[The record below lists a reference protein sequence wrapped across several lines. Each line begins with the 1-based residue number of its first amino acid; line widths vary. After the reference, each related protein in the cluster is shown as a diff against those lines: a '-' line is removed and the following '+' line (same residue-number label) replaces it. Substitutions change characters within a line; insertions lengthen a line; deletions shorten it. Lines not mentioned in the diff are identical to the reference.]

1 MRLFDA
7 PLTSLEHWVSEESAP
22 TEYSYPSSDVAWV
35 SRWQAYGYLRVTRRK
50 NSHIIYFVTG
60 YWTKDPYHLDER
72 AHCYFYHS
80 ELTVFINKRLTLT
93 PTANFVSRHL
103 QLCSSLG
110 YVLYITPLL
119 LPRIHCGQATSAAG
133 SEADVLLS
141 RRVPIFGEHRFEAHS
156 ISFSWFFGI
165 SSLRKWKP
173 AAPES
178 HWDMC
183 ISGSNIRFIDRT
195 LPEMKYM
202 FHALYMHVSDR
213 TPGRPTS
220 YVIANKLRKRSYM
233 YHVRRV

>member
-1 MRLFDA
+1 M
-7 PLTSLEHWVSEESAP
+7 
-22 TEYSYPSSDVAWV
+22 
-35 SRWQAYGYLRVTRRK
+35 
-50 NSHIIYFVTG
+50 
-60 YWTKDPYHLDER
+60 
-72 AHCYFYHS
+72 
-80 ELTVFINKRLTLT
+80 LT

-173 AAPES
+173 AAPER

-183 ISGSNIRFIDRT
+183 INGSDIRFIDRK

-202 FHALYMHVSDR
+202 FHACPWWDSGPSYSLRHSGKAPKALIYVSCSPIVGWTWDGIV
-213 TPGRPTS
+213 TPNFAHAIIPSEHAVSEFDTVYRQ
-220 YVIANKLRKRSYM
+220 LCW
-233 YHVRRV
+233 